1 MGARPTPR
9 ERKEPDNRPAWRGLL
24 PHVLA
29 ATDRA
34 RRLDVVAED
43 VSWLLRQAGLYLEMS
58 GREKAARDLLE
69 DAHDFDIGARLRAA
83 GES

>member
-29 ATDRA
+29 ATDPA

-58 GREKAARDLLE
+58 GRTLAEPTAVTWRETAAVPV
-69 DAHDFDIGARLRAA
+69 A
-83 GES
+83 